1 MNIEPCSK
9 NTVWKWMSDIYFD
22 TGNSYR
28 VDLVLYSLSLPPVK
42 TGGYLQATPTE
53 LFDLHPLLP
62 LLSISYVFLIKQ

>member
-28 VDLVLYSLSLPPVK
+28 VVLVLHSLSFPPVK
-42 TGGYLQATPTE
+42 TGGYLQETLTE
-53 LFDLHPLLP
+53 F
-62 LLSISYVFLIKQ
+62 